1 MNNTQIVIS
10 WLSTI
15 VIGSIILSFVVATY
29 DNNLEMDSFLG
40 ILVLGSMFA
49 AAFSIPAVISFVIYN
64 NRYSK
69 NILDKKIYKKKMM
82 LLHLIVGAI
91 YFFCALLF
99 VFIIGFDEES
109 IYILLTLLFSYL
121 PAGLVVW
128 YLFLNK
134 TDTNVSDDIIDV

>member
-134 TDTNVSDDIIDV
+134 TDTNISDDIIDV